1 MEKVSCTKDYE
12 NYAKKML
19 SPQMFYFINGPP
31 CCQDSEEYLAIQLKL
46 RGMANLKYF
55 TDPIKTSVLGLS
67 LKSPLIVGA
76 FPHQGMVNKEGELAS
91 AKAAAELG

>member
-12 NYAKKML
+12 SYAKKML
-19 SPQMFYFINGPP
+19 SPQMFLFINGPT
-31 CCQDSEEYLAIQLKL
+31 CCQDSDEYLSIQLKL

-55 TDPIKTSVLGLS
+55 TDPITTSVLGLN
-67 LKSPLIVGA
+67 LKSPLILGA
-76 FPHQGMVNKEGELAS
+76 FPHQAMVHKDGELAS